1 MKPWHAVLCIVL
13 LAATVICD
21 EEPEPEPESSKED
34 GENEEGP
41 GSMEEDKKGP
51 GKEQKEMNLALSSF
65 YSSYNLLKVAN
76 TLVEHFIY

>member
-13 LAATVICD
+13 LAATVLCD
-21 EEPEPEPESSKED
+21 EEPEPESSKED

-41 GSMEEDKKGP
+41 GSVEEDKKGP

-65 YSSYNLLKVAN
+65 YSSYNFLKVAN